1 MPYLQEIIL
10 LIEVSE
16 QHKTNYYF
24 QELLTKE
31 KCILEK

>member
-1 MPYLQEIIL
+1 MPNLQEIIL
-10 LIEVSE
+10 LIEFSE
-16 QHKTNYYF
+16 QHKTNYF